1 MSFDQMARGRA
12 YMRLYQAD
20 LEKGEKDKKVRESCL
35 AQDLCSCGSE
45 GLVIDMREGRR
56 TGHGD

>member
-1 MSFDQMARGRA
+1 
-12 YMRLYQAD
+12 MRLYQAD
-20 LEKGEKDKKVRESCL
+20 LEKGEKDKKVRGSCL

-45 GLVIDMREGRR
+45 GLVIDMRAGRR